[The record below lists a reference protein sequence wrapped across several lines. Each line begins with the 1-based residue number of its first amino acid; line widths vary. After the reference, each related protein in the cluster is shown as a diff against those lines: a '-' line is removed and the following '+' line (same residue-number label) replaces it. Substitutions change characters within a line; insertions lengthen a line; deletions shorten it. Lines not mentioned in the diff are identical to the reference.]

1 MARKKVILTDEYPY
15 HITNRSNNRERFY
28 LPLKELWPICINAI
42 KTLKKDYGCRHHAF
56 VLMPNHYHLVLDTPK
71 LNLSDSIQYFQTEVA
86 RRANKKT
93 GRINHFFGG
102 RYKWSLITN
111 ETYYWNAFKYIARNP
126 VAAGICKNIED
137 YPYCSINDPSSKELW
152 APLSEIE
159 NRVDYK
165 WLNEDFSK
173 EKKEAIKK
181 GLRRSVFK
189 PPSNN
194 NKYATK
200 LDLVPEE
207 IKSRI
212 SDTKSSFPKNRF
224 QCNTRN
230 NKLS

>member
-159 NRVDYK
+159 NRVDFK

-173 EKKEAIKK
+173 EKNEAIKK
-181 GLRRSVFK
+181 ACEGQYLNLHQITINMQQSLILSQRRSNQESLIQNHLFK
-189 PPSNN
+189 KHTFFSE
-194 NKYATK
+194 T
-200 LDLVPEE
+200 
-207 IKSRI
+207 I
-212 SDTKSSFPKNRF
+212 S
-224 QCNTRN
+224 
-230 NKLS
+230 